1 VRMIFSRA
9 ALGPAYVSK
18 LTRNSVFTTDA
29 ELIRLL
35 SFPVIGACCAPGSDV
50 AVRAPSAPIDRPAE
64 AVSTRTVRLKLR
76 AEGVS
81 WLNAAAIE
89 ANQVWNWANDLSAKA
104 ARPYSGRPKWLTG
117 FDLCSLSAGATEF
130 MDHIGADTIPRLCIE
145 YARRRKAAKRIKLR
159 WRVSHDAKRSLG
171 WVPFKA
177 TSLRRKGQALRFCG
191 NTFRVF
197 DRQYLADH
205 KFRDGCFAQDALG
218 DWYLCVPVHMTVEPS
233 IAPRESVGIDLGL
246 KTIATTS
253 DGDRLEAGRWTHS
266 YADKL
271 ASAQRHGHKRQAKR
285 IHRKVARCRA
295 DALHKFST
303 KIIDRYQNIVI
314 GDVSRLRL
322 AKTRMAKSV
331 LDSGWGI
338 LKTQLQ
344 YKGQQAGRSVQV
356 LGESYSTRT
365 CSSCR
370 SLTGPTG
377 LDRLVVRQWVC
388 DACGD
393 AHDRDVNAARNLLAR
408 SRCGPPSAATSLC
421 PHPVSTSSA
430 PRARKARTDRVRAA
444 A

>member
-1 VRMIFSRA
+1 VEARTHTA
-9 ALGPAYVSK
+9 Q
-18 LTRNSVFTTDA
+18 TN
-29 ELIRLL
+29 RL
-35 SFPVIGACCAPGSDV
+35 F
-50 AVRAPSAPIDRPAE
+50 SAPC
-64 AVSTRTVRLKLR
+64 TRTVRLKVR
-76 AEGVS
+76 PESAS

-89 ANQVWNWANDLSAKA
+89 ANQVWNWANEVSAKS
-104 ARPYSGRPKWLTG
+104 ARPYSGKPKWLSG
-117 FDLCSLSAGATEF
+117 FDLCYLSAGATEC
-130 MDHIGADTIPRLCIE
+130 MDYIGADTIQRVCTE
-145 YARRRKAAKRIKLR
+145 YARKRKTAKRIKLR
-159 WRVSHDAKRSLG
+159 WRVSQDAKRSLG

-177 TSLRRKGQALRFCG
+177 ASLKRKGHSLRFCG
-191 NTFRVF
+191 KTFRVF
-197 DRQYLADH
+197 DRGYLGDH
-205 KFRDGCFAQDALG
+205 PFRDGCFAQDAVG
-218 DWYLCVPVHMTVEPS
+218 DWFLCVPVRLSAEQS

-253 DGDRLEAGRWTHS
+253 DGDSLEAGRWTHA

-430 PRARKARTDRVRAA
+430 PRAPKARTGRVRAA